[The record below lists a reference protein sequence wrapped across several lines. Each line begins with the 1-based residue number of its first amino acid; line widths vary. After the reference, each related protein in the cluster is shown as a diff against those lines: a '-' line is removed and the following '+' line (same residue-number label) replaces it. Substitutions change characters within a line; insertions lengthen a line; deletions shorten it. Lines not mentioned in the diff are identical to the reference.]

1 MAETRTVGPGVQ
13 HPKRSVRVILLA
25 GAGLVLYL
33 VGINSVAT
41 QYIAAY
47 YAYHPALG
55 RPVFAHFYK
64 PWDWFVW
71 QQLYFASARAL
82 YSEVMLAL
90 LVALSLGFFGYVLV
104 VGFRTRSSQIHDGIH
119 GTAHFADETEIRA
132 TGLIPRPGQRGAGAY
147 VGGWTDPQG
156 RLHYLRHNGPE
167 HIGAVAP
174 TRSGK
179 GLSLVT
185 PTLLSWPHSVLI
197 TDQKEEL
204 WNLTAGWRAT
214 VAGNDVYKFDPAA
227 PEGSIGINP
236 FIEIRLGTEHEV
248 GDVQNT
254 VTMIVDPDGRGLVD
268 HWAKTA
274 HALLTGAV
282 LHVLYK
288 AKAEGRMGCLYD
300 LAFAFSDPAHPVEHL
315 YEEMLRN
322 QYAAPGLY
330 GEDRVHPVIAA
341 AARDMLNRPDE
352 ERGSVLS
359 TAMSYLSLYRD
370 PLVRRNTSR
379 SDFRISDLMD
389 SKRPVSLYIVAR
401 PEDKDRLKPLIRLI
415 LNQVMRVLL
424 RPTIQYIDGLPQ
436 MPHKHR
442 LLLMLDEFPSY
453 GKLDVF
459 VESLAHCAAYGIKAY
474 IIMQDI
480 AQLLS
485 AYSNNGKDEPITGN
499 LHIRVAYA
507 PNKLETAQ
515 WISRMT
521 GTTTVV
527 KEHISTSGNR
537 FGALLQQVSRDYQ
550 EESRP
555 LMTEDEVLRLR
566 GAVKDGN
573 ELIVEPGEVLVFCA
587 GHAPIRGTQS
597 LYFRDPTFLARSRI
611 PPPINGRSTVAM
623 PSGSGRLP
631 ELEPFE
637 L

>member
-1 MAETRTVGPGVQ
+1 MAETLTVGPGMQ
-13 HPKRSVRVILLA
+13 RTKRSVRIVLLA
-25 GAGLVLYL
+25 GAYLSLYL
-33 VGINSVAT
+33 VCINSAAT

-55 RPVFAHFYK
+55 QPIFAHLYK
-64 PWDWFVW
+64 PWDWYVW
-71 QQLYFASARAL
+71 QQLYFNTARGL
-82 YSEVMLAL
+82 YSAVLLAL
-90 LVALSLGFFGYVLV
+90 LLALSLGFFAYVLI

-119 GTAHFADETEIRA
+119 GTAHFADEPEIEA

-156 RLHYLRHNGPE
+156 LLHYLRHDGPE
-167 HIGAVAP
+167 HIGAVGP
-174 TRSGK
+174 TRSAK
-179 GLSLVT
+179 GVSLVT

-197 TDQKEEL
+197 TDQKKEL
-204 WNLTAGWRAT
+204 WSLTSGWRAT
-214 VAGNDVYKFDPAA
+214 VAGNDALIFDPAA

-236 FIEIRLGTEHEV
+236 FVEIRLASEHEV

-254 VTMIVDPDGRGLVD
+254 VTMIVDPDGKGLVD
-268 HWAKTA
+268 HWGKTA

-282 LHVLYK
+282 LHILYK
-288 AKAEGRMGCLYD
+288 ARAEGRTGCLYD
-300 LAFAFSDPAHPVEHL
+300 LAFAFSDPAHPVERL
-315 YEEMLRN
+315 YEEMLTN
-322 QYAAPGLY
+322 QYAPPGLY
-330 GEDRVHPVIAA
+330 GGDRVHPVIAA

-389 SKRPVSLYIVAR
+389 GKRPVALYIVAR

-424 RPTIQYIDGLPQ
+424 RPPIRFVDGLPQ

-474 IIMQDI
+474 LIMQDI
-480 AQLLS
+480 AQLLG
-485 AYSNNGKDEPITGN
+485 AYGKDEPITGN
-499 LHIRVAYA
+499 LHIRVAFA
-507 PNKLETAQ
+507 PNKLDTAQ

-550 EESRP
+550 EQSRP
-555 LMTEDEVLRLR
+555 LMTEDEVMRLK
-566 GAVKDGN
+566 GAMKDDNG
-573 ELIVEPGEVLVFCA
+573 LIVEPGEVLVFCA

-611 PPPINGRSTVAM
+611 PPPTSGESTAAQSPGRSKST
-623 PSGSGRLP
+623 